1 MGYRCFIAI
10 KVSGRG
16 LAVQLWDGRSSVQRL
31 LGPKSFVADKL
42 RFLQNAI
49 FDKKSAQIGVT
60 GLERGIVN
68 AALAA

>member
-1 MGYRCFIAI
+1 MYRAE
-10 KVSGRG
+10 G
-16 LAVQLWDGRSSVQRL
+16 LAVQLFFRHSSGHRI
-31 LGPKSFVADKL
+31 LGPMSFVADKL